1 MTVLLTQFMP
11 RLKSKTWRSLI
22 KGFVLGMLLIALSG
36 VIGCSTLKSINARTD
51 VSCEVFKVITWSDKD
66 TKPTL
71 EQVFAHNKTM
81 DTICPP

>member
-1 MTVLLTQFMP
+1 MTGLLTLLMR
-11 RLKSKTWRSLI
+11 RLRLLTWKRCRRA
-22 KGFVLGMLLIALSG
+22 FVLGILLIGLSMSS
-36 VIGCSTLKSINARTD
+36 CSSLKNINARTD

-81 DTICPP
+81 DTICQ

>member
-1 MTVLLTQFMP
+1 MTGLLTQFMP

-36 VIGCSTLKSINARTD
+36 VIGCSTLNTNARTD

-71 EQVFAHNKTM
+71 EQVFAHNKTW
-81 DTICPP
+81 DTICQ